1 MKHTILVGLALLAT
15 FAAAHAQAPSVILGR
30 STGDKFLSGFWS
42 QNQNASNLVVGV
54 NLNHGDTLFDDGV
67 LPTLITS
74 KFLSGTFEGTN
85 TFQIRTYDD
94 AAAAFETFNFMWT
107 AGLPATADTV
117 ARVAAVE
124 TLQNK
129 TLVATKFGDG
139 SGGYLS
145 GIVKANG
152 SSPAT
157 TVAGLAGE
165 TNIWIGGPNR
175 IKIVDGVI
183 AEFEGDTNIA
193 ATGITSLNGL
203 EEVAQLFAAGTSGS
217 DFGIVSSGSTHT
229 FNLPTA
235 SSTVRGALSAADW
248 TTFNSKAPG
257 TATLTALSAYNQ
269 NGLISQVSENTF
281 AGRTIVSGDSSI
293 EVVNGDGV
301 SGDIDIRVAMG
312 AGYFYIPKVEGTP
325 SGTPE
330 SQADKVPI
338 VYDTTG
344 HALWVYDGGW
354 LKIQAAAP

>member
-1 MKHTILVGLALLAT
+1 MNPRFISVAVLLLAAT
-15 FAAAHAQAPSVILGR
+15 FAHAQAPSVTLGR

-42 QNQNASNLVVGV
+42 QNSNASNLVVGV

-67 LPTLITS
+67 LPTLITP

-94 AAAAFETFNFMWT
+94 AAAAFQTFNFMWT

-129 TLVATKFGDG
+129 TMVATKFGNG

-145 GIVKANG
+145 GIVLANG
-152 SSPAT
+152 SSSAS
-157 TVAGLAGE
+157 TVQGLAGE

-175 IKIVDGVI
+175 IKIVDGI
-183 AEFEGDTNIA
+183 ITEFDGDTNIA

-203 EEVAQLFAAGTSGS
+203 EEVTQLFATGTSGA
-217 DFGIVSSGSTHT
+217 DFNISSASSTHT

-248 TTFNSKAPG
+248 TTFNSKAAG
-257 TATLTALSAYNQ
+257 DDTLTALAAYNQ

-281 AGRTIVSGDSSI
+281 AGRTIVSGDSSV

-312 AGYFYIPKVEGTP
+312 SGYFYIPTV
-325 SGTPE
+325 SGTPAGTPDG
-330 SQADKVPI
+330 QAGKVPI
-338 VYDTTG
+338 VYDTTA